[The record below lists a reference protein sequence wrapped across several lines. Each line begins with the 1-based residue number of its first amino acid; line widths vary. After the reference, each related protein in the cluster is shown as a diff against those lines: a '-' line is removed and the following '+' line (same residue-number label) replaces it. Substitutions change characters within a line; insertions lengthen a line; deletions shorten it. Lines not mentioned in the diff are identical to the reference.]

1 MVLRKIDLFFFLDII
16 DIGLLNGHT
25 VVEPDLVDLF
35 SKGSGGNLS
44 RNNIADLT
52 QLGFGI
58 VFKGRLDLSQVTV
71 GCLARS
77 AGSFLCF
84 DGTSVALLLQDRIN
98 SRLRKVRESC
108 DRRYQRSTSRHSN
121 NLGSLLCRQVL
132 FALVAS
138 HPRASKP
145 TKITFENVTK
155 TYFRA
160 LYTLATPR
168 GSGTSGYV
176 QRNLSQPRPPD
187 DYGAKANDR
196 YDDHLGAQRKPDQSM
211 LEHERKRRVENK
223 CVELQLELEE
233 QEIAE
238 EEVTARVDELRQK
251 LLKEELAR
259 GPGPV
264 KPHQS
269 HEIAAMKLKE
279 NEKFREALGVMNS
292 SYVEGQAFDRELQ
305 AQRKAQ
311 AIEERQQRD
320 AERAAQGLSS
330 VPPPRTREKPYDK
343 PL

>member
-1 MVLRKIDLFFFLDII
+1 MSYNN
-16 DIGLLNGHT
+16 IGLT
-25 VVEPDLVDLF
+25 
-35 SKGSGGNLS
+35 
-44 RNNIADLT
+44 
-52 QLGFGI
+52 
-58 VFKGRLDLSQVTV
+58 
-71 GCLARS
+71 
-77 AGSFLCF
+77 
-84 DGTSVALLLQDRIN
+84 
-98 SRLRKVRESC
+98 
-108 DRRYQRSTSRHSN
+108 
-121 NLGSLLCRQVL
+121 
-132 FALVAS
+132 
-138 HPRASKP
+138 
-145 TKITFENVTK
+145 
-155 TYFRA
+155 
-160 LYTLATPR
+160 TPR

-187 DYGAKANDR
+187 DYRAKANER
-196 YDDHLGAQRKPDQSM
+196 YDDHLGAQRKPDQSI

-279 NEKFREALGVMNS
+279 NEKFRAALGVNS

-320 AERAAQGLSS
+320 AERAARGLSS